1 MKLITY
7 IFFFLLIAQISF
19 AQNKAKIDSLKKLGR
34 DSLISLAV
42 KELNEPG
49 FDPNAYDRIIV
60 KASSTDVIVSFDL
73 SVTFVSKIACFYS
86 SVDVSLID
94 SGSSRS
100 VKGDCD
106 VPKYYKVSDSIK
118 KKIDF
123 VFDCINKENEIGDI
137 PDRKLDYGEDMEITE
152 QGDHYYIEVSG
163 WSTFSHYKIEKGTG
177 KIYEAGHKHYDR
189 SGYEEEK
196 YEIIK

>member
-73 SVTFVSKIACFYS
+73 SVTFVSKM
-86 SVDVSLID
+86 VTL
-94 SGSSRS
+94 
-100 VKGDCD
+100 
-106 VPKYYKVSDSIK
+106 
-118 KKIDF
+118 
-123 VFDCINKENEIGDI
+123 
-137 PDRKLDYGEDMEITE
+137 L
-152 QGDHYYIEVSG
+152 
-163 WSTFSHYKIEKGTG
+163 
-177 KIYEAGHKHYDR
+177 
-189 SGYEEEK
+189 
-196 YEIIK
+196 